1 MASLDDEKLIHLFT
15 TPILKYIWP
24 DSEQLNRRLRRAI
37 LKEESVSAGTTYSSV
52 GGWQSNEDFQSWAG
66 EAGRTIVQQVAE
78 MVQHATHEIHSTY
91 RGQVERNTWSISVWA
106 NVNRKG
112 DYHRN
117 HLHPGSTWS
126 GVYIVDS
133 GNVKTSPPQSGM
145 LALMNANLASP
156 MRFYRD
162 AIPLRYG
169 IHPEPGLMVIWPSYL
184 VHMVHPH
191 QGRRTLVSISFNI
204 KKEPYP

>member
-1 MASLDDEKLIHLFT
+1 MASLDDEKLIHLT

-91 RGQVERNTWSISVWA
+91 RGQVERNTWSISCMGQ
-106 NVNRKG
+106 REPQG
-112 DYHRN
+112 R
-117 HLHPGSTWS
+117 L
-126 GVYIVDS
+126 
-133 GNVKTSPPQSGM
+133 PPQ
-145 LALMNANLASP
+145 P
-156 MRFYRD
+156 
-162 AIPLRYG
+162 P
-169 IHPEPGLMVIWPSYL
+169 PPGLDL
-184 VHMVHPH
+184 VGRLHRRQRQR
-191 QGRRTLVSISFNI
+191 QGRARHRAACWHS
-204 KKEPYP
+204 